1 MSKDHPSLPHWK
13 TTSERQLVHTKIFD
27 LDAVTRTEEGT
38 HREGEFFVIKA
49 RDWIN
54 VIAITSDSRLVFV
67 EQYRHGTNEFELE
80 IVGGMVDAEES
91 PLVAALRE
99 LKEETGF
106 EPTAHSIIEQIGDVT
121 PNPAFLNN
129 HCYTFLV
136 TNAERS
142 SGQTFD
148 EHENI
153 HVRLEPLSEM
163 DALVRSSEITHSLVI
178 AAFYY
183 YHQWK
188 NSRLS

>member
-1 MSKDHPSLPHWK
+1 MSKDHSSLPHWK

-38 HREGEFFVIKA
+38 HREGEFFVLKA
-49 RDWIN
+49 QDWIN
-54 VIAITSDSRLVFV
+54 VIAITSDSHLVFV

-80 IVGGMVDAEES
+80 IVGGMVDGEES

-99 LKEETGF
+99 LKEETGY
-106 EPTAHSIIEQIGDVT
+106 EPTANSIIEQIGDVT

-153 HVRLEPLSEM
+153 HVRLEPLSNM
-163 DALVRSSEITHSLVI
+163 DELVRSGEITHSLVI

-188 NSRLS
+188 SNRVS

>member
-13 TTSERQLVHTKIFD
+13 TTSERQLVHTRIFD

-38 HREGEFFVIKA
+38 HREGEFFVIKG

-54 VIAITSDSRLVFV
+54 VIAITSDNRLVFV

-91 PLVAALRE
+91 PLIAALRE

-106 EPTAHSIIEQIGDVT
+106 EPTSNSIIEQIGDVT

-142 SGQTFD
+142 FGQTFD

-163 DALVRSSEITHSLVI
+163 DALVRSGEITHSLVI

-183 YHQWK
+183 YHQWM
-188 NSRLS
+188 NNRLS

>member
-1 MSKDHPSLPHWK
+1 MSKNHSSLPQWK

-27 LDAVTRTEEGT
+27 LDAVIRSEEGT
-38 HREGEFFVIKA
+38 HREGEFFVLKA
-49 RDWIN
+49 QDWIN
-54 VIAITSDSRLVFV
+54 VIAITSNNQLVLV

-80 IVGGMVDAEES
+80 IVGGMVDVGES

-106 EPTAHSIIEQIGDVT
+106 VPTTESIIEQIGDVT

-129 HCYTFLV
+129 HCFTFLV

-142 SGQTFD
+142 SEQTFD

-153 HVRLEPLSEM
+153 HIRLEPLDSMEE
-163 DALVRSSEITHSLVI
+163 LVHSGAITHSLVI

-188 NSRLS
+188 SKRHS

>member
-1 MSKDHPSLPHWK
+1 MSKDHSSLPHWK

-99 LKEETGF
+99 LKEETGY

-178 AAFYY
+178 SAFYY
-183 YHQWK
+183 YHQWM
-188 NSRLS
+188 NNRLS

>member
-1 MSKDHPSLPHWK
+1 MSKDHSSLPHWK

-27 LDAVTRTEEGT
+27 LDEVTRSEEGT
-38 HREGEFFVIKA
+38 DREGQFFVLKA
-49 RDWIN
+49 QDWIN
-54 VIAITSDSRLVFV
+54 VIAITSDNRLVLV
-67 EQYRHGTNEFELE
+67 EQFRHGTNEFELE
-80 IVGGMVDAEES
+80 IVGGMVDRGES
-91 PLVAALRE
+91 PLDAALRE

-106 EPTAHSIIEQIGDVT
+106 EPTANSIIEQIGDVK

-136 TNAERS
+136 TNVERS

-163 DALVRSSEITHSLVI
+163 DALVRSGEITHSLVI

-188 NSRLS
+188 SNQLL